1 MKYKKKILCFFLCI
15 ALMTGL
21 FPVSAA
27 FAAADWPTDV
37 SISADG
43 GILMDAGSGAI
54 LYEKNSREAYY
65 PASITKILTA
75 LVILENCDLDE
86 TVTFSNEAVNTLE
99 PGASILGA
107 RAGDQL
113 SVRECL
119 YALLLQSANEVA
131 NALAEH
137 CSGSIDAFAELMNE
151 KARSLGCT
159 SSNFANP
166 SGLND
171 ENHYTSAYD
180 MALISQAAFSNPTF
194 VEIDSTTYYDVPAG
208 KLKQYPDGWRYYAH
222 HRMLKKNDSLY
233 YDGVIGGKTGYTS
246 LAGNTL
252 VTCAERD
259 GLKLIAVVLNGH
271 QTHYSDTKALF
282 DFGFRNFKSV
292 SVAGQDSV
300 YQDIENDLAIG
311 GIHMGG
317 SIRLSVGKNS
327 AVTLPSEG
335 DFSDVSSSLSYTLE
349 EAAPSSAVARIDYTY
364 GGRNV
369 GHAYLEAVNVPA
381 YTPDPSMLAE
391 LAESTGA
398 VNETAKADSGLETGE
413 TEQADTPESSRAD
426 EDGSGVQEKDEK
438 PETTGSKAPE
448 KKDRSPM
455 VSILIKGIS
464 VLAVIAVIGAAIFG
478 FLTYRAHK
486 ERAERILRQQRREKR
501 LKKWG
506 YSTKEFDQIME
517 EHLRSKSQIKKP
529 GLRDRWKKLYAD
541 GAPFK
546 RPIDHFPCFFVFSR
560 SARRTLASSFFRATN
575 SAPSSPTSFWV
586 FTTKIEP
593 SSAFFIRI
601 FPFISP
607 CSGHAA
613 RQR

>member
-1 MKYKKKILCFFLCI
+1 
-15 ALMTGL
+15 
-21 FPVSAA
+21 
-27 FAAADWPTDV
+27 
-37 SISADG
+37 
-43 GILMDAGSGAI
+43 
-54 LYEKNSREAYY
+54 
-65 PASITKILTA
+65 
-75 LVILENCDLDE
+75 
-86 TVTFSNEAVNTLE
+86 
-99 PGASILGA
+99 
-107 RAGDQL
+107 
-113 SVRECL
+113 
-119 YALLLQSANEVA
+119 
-131 NALAEH
+131 
-137 CSGSIDAFAELMNE
+137 MNE

-311 GIHMGG
+311 GIHLGG

-364 GGRNV
+364 GDRNV

-391 LAESTGA
+391 LAESTGP
-398 VNETAKADSGLETGE
+398 VTKRPRQIPGWR
-413 TEQADTPESSRAD
+413 PERRSR
-426 EDGSGVQEKDEK
+426 
-438 PETTGSKAPE
+438 PIPRRAPGQM
-448 KKDRSPM
+448 KTDPASRKRTKS
-455 VSILIKGIS
+455 
-464 VLAVIAVIGAAIFG
+464 
-478 FLTYRAHK
+478 R
-486 ERAERILRQQRREKR
+486 KR
-501 LKKWG
+501 LAAKLRKK
-506 YSTKEFDQIME
+506 
-517 EHLRSKSQIKKP
+517 
-529 GLRDRWKKLYAD
+529 
-541 GAPFK
+541 
-546 RPIDHFPCFFVFSR
+546 
-560 SARRTLASSFFRATN
+560 RTALLWF
-575 SAPSSPTSFWV
+575 PSSLRGSLSWL
-586 FTTKIEP
+586 
-593 SSAFFIRI
+593 
-601 FPFISP
+601 
-607 CSGHAA
+607 
-613 RQR
+613 

>member
-65 PASITKILTA
+65 PARITKIRTA

-86 TVTFSNEAVNTLE
+86 TVTFSTEAVNTLE
-99 PGASILGA
+99 PGASIVGA

-311 GIHMGG
+311 GIHLGG

-364 GGRNV
+364 GDRNV

-381 YTPDPSMLAE
+381 YTPDPSLLAE

-398 VNETAKADSGLETGE
+398 ISGTAGADSGLETEE

-426 EDGSGVQEKDEK
+426 EVGPNVQEKDEK
-438 PETTGSKAPE
+438 PETADSKAPE
-448 KKDRSPM
+448 KKDRSP
-455 VSILIKGIS
+455 VISILIKGIS

-529 GLRDRWKKLYAD
+529 GLRDRWKK
-541 GAPFK
+541 
-546 RPIDHFPCFFVFSR
+546 
-560 SARRTLASSFFRATN
+560 
-575 SAPSSPTSFWV
+575 
-586 FTTKIEP
+586 
-593 SSAFFIRI
+593 
-601 FPFISP
+601 
-607 CSGHAA
+607 
-613 RQR
+613 

>member
-15 ALMTGL
+15 TLMTGL

-311 GIHMGG
+311 GIHLGG

-364 GGRNV
+364 GDRNV

-381 YTPDPSMLAE
+381 YTPDPSLLAE

-398 VNETAKADSGLETGE
+398 ISGTAGADSGLETEE

-426 EDGSGVQEKDEK
+426 EVGPNVQEKDEK
-438 PETTGSKAPE
+438 PETADSKAPE
-448 KKDRSPM
+448 KKDRSP
-455 VSILIKGIS
+455 VISILIKGIS

-529 GLRDRWKKLYAD
+529 GLRDRWKK
-541 GAPFK
+541 
-546 RPIDHFPCFFVFSR
+546 
-560 SARRTLASSFFRATN
+560 
-575 SAPSSPTSFWV
+575 
-586 FTTKIEP
+586 
-593 SSAFFIRI
+593 
-601 FPFISP
+601 
-607 CSGHAA
+607 
-613 RQR
+613 

>member
-311 GIHMGG
+311 GIHLGG

-327 AVTLPSEG
+327 SVTLPSEG

-364 GGRNV
+364 GDRNV

-398 VNETAKADSGLETGE
+398 VNGTAKADSGLETGE

-529 GLRDRWKKLYAD
+529 GLRDRWKK
-541 GAPFK
+541 
-546 RPIDHFPCFFVFSR
+546 
-560 SARRTLASSFFRATN
+560 
-575 SAPSSPTSFWV
+575 
-586 FTTKIEP
+586 
-593 SSAFFIRI
+593 
-601 FPFISP
+601 
-607 CSGHAA
+607 
-613 RQR
+613 

>member
-311 GIHMGG
+311 GIHLGG

-364 GGRNV
+364 GDRNV

-391 LAESTGA
+391 LAESTGP

-413 TEQADTPESSRAD
+413 TEQADPPESSRAD

-438 PETTGSKAPE
+438 PETAGSKAPE

-464 VLAVIAVIGAAIFG
+464 VLAVIAVIGASIFG

-529 GLRDRWKKLYAD
+529 GLRDRWKK
-541 GAPFK
+541 
-546 RPIDHFPCFFVFSR
+546 
-560 SARRTLASSFFRATN
+560 
-575 SAPSSPTSFWV
+575 
-586 FTTKIEP
+586 
-593 SSAFFIRI
+593 
-601 FPFISP
+601 
-607 CSGHAA
+607 
-613 RQR
+613 

>member
-21 FPVSAA
+21 FPVSAV

-54 LYEKNSREAYY
+54 LYEKNSQEAYY

-137 CSGSIDAFAELMNE
+137 CSGSIGAFAELMNE

-180 MALISQAAFSNPTF
+180 MALISQAAFSNPAF

-311 GIHMGG
+311 GIHLGG

-364 GGRNV
+364 GDRNV
-369 GHAYLEAVNVPA
+369 GHAYLEAANVPA
-381 YTPDPSMLAE
+381 YTPDPSLLAE

-398 VNETAKADSGLETGE
+398 INGTAGADSGLETEE
-413 TEQADTPESSRAD
+413 TEQADTPENSRAD
-426 EDGSGVQEKDEK
+426 EVGPNVQEKDEK
-438 PETTGSKAPE
+438 PETAGSKAPE
-448 KKDRSPM
+448 KKDLSPM

-464 VLAVIAVIGAAIFG
+464 VLTVIAVIGAAIFG

-486 ERAERILRQQRREKR
+486 ERAERILRQQRRENR
-501 LKKWG
+501 LRKWG

-529 GLRDRWKKLYAD
+529 GLRDRWKK
-541 GAPFK
+541 
-546 RPIDHFPCFFVFSR
+546 
-560 SARRTLASSFFRATN
+560 
-575 SAPSSPTSFWV
+575 
-586 FTTKIEP
+586 
-593 SSAFFIRI
+593 
-601 FPFISP
+601 
-607 CSGHAA
+607 
-613 RQR
+613 

>member
-311 GIHMGG
+311 GIHLGG

-364 GGRNV
+364 GDRNV

-381 YTPDPSMLAE
+381 YTPDPSLLAE

-398 VNETAKADSGLETGE
+398 ISGTAGADSGLETEE

-426 EDGSGVQEKDEK
+426 EVGPNVQEKDEK
-438 PETTGSKAPE
+438 PETADSKAPE
-448 KKDRSPM
+448 KKDRSP
-455 VSILIKGIS
+455 VISILIKGIS

-529 GLRDRWKKLYAD
+529 GLRDRWKK
-541 GAPFK
+541 
-546 RPIDHFPCFFVFSR
+546 
-560 SARRTLASSFFRATN
+560 
-575 SAPSSPTSFWV
+575 
-586 FTTKIEP
+586 
-593 SSAFFIRI
+593 
-601 FPFISP
+601 
-607 CSGHAA
+607 
-613 RQR
+613 